1 MESSPSGLPV
11 GLTVGTQTPST
22 VGTQTPALKQ
32 TVPEK
37 QEPESGIEVSSLE
50 LEPEQQQQQQQQQ
63 QEQEEEPRLQEAEEA
78 CNPSPTAPTTP
89 FLAKHRTVRIQMDLE
104 EEFPNAHTKNRKALD
119 DSMDSELEE
128 EDDDDMLLLLPP
140 SSIDWRYWKSLVQ
153 HTLSHWTQVAC
164 QVVLIAAW
172 SRVLLGTDQD
182 WQHSLALNRA
192 LVVSLLQV
200 VEHVV
205 VNRSTTTAT
214 STSTTTTTNLLF
226 VALIRGGVQFWLLP
240 LVPRSFRWMHAW
252 TVQAWAWTMLG
263 STLVRLVR
271 GSLVPASVAL
281 LRASRVGLATLHA
294 ASVGL
299 YQNCARI
306 LMRRTQP
313 EKTPTLLCQ
322 EEEPNDDKHKEEENE
337 NEPGTT
343 EAVPETKHENEIH
356 ATKEKDK
363 EETELAVTGVCTVAT
378 QTELV
383 VEPQSSSSSDHEAV
397 EGDVILYVTNSTE
410 RSNSSSKK
418 KTTLVQRMT
427 AWAWLRL
434 CPIVQWWQVLATH
447 LRHRAARVGRSV
459 QQAVTVGI
467 QWGMRLGKFLTSL
480 VQHVVLPFVLDG
492 VLPLACALGEMT
504 LVATAAWT
512 ATRPLELWMA
522 WVAWPIAFYP
532 VLFGQVVPRA
542 LGRLAVTVRRVV
554 RSVQR
559 RVAQWWPMNRTT
571 PHGEPIAT
579 TPSKPESSTATT
591 TPSKWFA
598 AAPLLLQD
606 WEEYLERLYLVC
618 CNTVLMVAWARV
630 GHELLRA
637 WTSSRSSGGVCTSS
651 SSLLDTAL
659 TCSLWLEV
667 LNAIISW
674 TRYSTATSHE
684 TKSSSRRSFSS
695 KRRMPRLQVLLLL
708 AGLRMALHHA
718 IVTPLLLLSQQPEH
732 EEEGSTSTT
741 TSRWLALA
749 VRWVHGWT
757 VACWSLGDTLRFACF
772 VWTDVSE
779 LIVQWSSSTTSYSS
793 SSSSLQLHPLD
804 DETVHDDDVSVVSTT
819 SVLSRILTTTQSTTS
834 SWLLWWLHQSTFWAP
849 WTRYT
854 LVEPI
859 LFPLTSLGEW
869 TLIVL
874 AASSANRPLELWCIV
889 VAWPVLGLRP
899 LWNQLERQRRT
910 ACRRAKRRQ
919 ERRQRRLQ
927 EREQQQHV
935 LESPQRLKNFQ
946 SSSTPKRSTLSSS
959 SPTTTTWSP
968 TDASVSLA
976 STRVAAPPASPL
988 MEELLV
994 KSAKQQQPLSSSGSH
1009 HHCISSNE
1017 TVSTTENTTVVAAA
1031 PPCSSRHACEEDEE
1045 VSDLIAPHSST
1056 VHDDDEDGMPR
1067 RSSLSFW
1074 TSPSLWLRRRSSP
1087 RSTVT
1092 TTTSCNTSLTTT
1104 HPPLLSA
1111 ADGPAPPI
1119 SQFAIRLPSWDN
1131 SLRRQN
1137 GTAHK
1142 LRRLLGELDPQD
1154 EAARH
1159 ASAASDIMQ
1168 QPHDERGTRTHVSLP
1183 ARMEH
1188 LSSSS
1193 DP

>member
-1 MESSPSGLPV
+1 MESSPGLPV

-32 TVPEK
+32 TVQVK
-37 QEPESGIEVSSLE
+37 KEPAPPQFLSKEVSSLE
-50 LEPEQQQQQQQQQ
+50 LNLEEEEHQQQPEGEEPQLQDEE
-63 QEQEEEPRLQEAEEA
+63 EQE
-78 CNPSPTAPTTP
+78 PSPTAPTTP
-89 FLAKHRTVRIQMDLE
+89 FLAKHRTVRIQMDLPVAE
-104 EEFPNAHTKNRKALD
+104 TPITNTHNNNNNALE

-128 EDDDDMLLLLPP
+128 DEDDMLLLLPP
-140 SSIDWRYWKSLVQ
+140 SSPAIDWRYWKSLVQ
-153 HTLSHWTQVAC
+153 HTVSHLTQVAC
-164 QVVLIAAW
+164 QCLLIAAW
-172 SRVLLGTDQD
+172 SRVLLGTEPD

-192 LVVSLLQV
+192 LVASLLHV

-205 VNRSTTTAT
+205 ARSTDPTT
-214 STSTTTTTNLLF
+214 TSTTITTTNLLF

-240 LVPRSFRWMHAW
+240 MVPPSFRWMHAW

-263 STLVRLVR
+263 SALVRLVR
-271 GSLVPASVAL
+271 GSMVPGGAAL
-281 LRASRVGLATLHA
+281 IRASRLGLATLHA
-294 ASVGL
+294 SSVGL
-299 YQNCARI
+299 YQKCARV
-306 LMRRTQP
+306 LSRRHKQ
-313 EKTPTLLCQ
+313 Q
-322 EEEPNDDKHKEEENE
+322 EEENPTLSLQQEEENE
-337 NEPGTT
+337 NEELDTPQEEKEVKPDESETNAH
-343 EAVPETKHENEIH
+343 EAGEQATNE
-356 ATKEKDK
+356 K
-363 EETELAVTGVCTVAT
+363 EEEKEELAVAGVCTVAT

-383 VEPQSSSSSDHEAV
+383 VEPQSSSSDHEAV
-397 EGDVILYVTNSTE
+397 EGDVILYVTSSIE
-410 RSNSSSKK
+410 SSKSSKK
-418 KTTLVQRMT
+418 SALGMRLVAFVM
-427 AWAWLRL
+427 LRL
-434 CPIVQWWQVLATH
+434 RPIVQWWQVLATH
-447 LRHRAARVGRSV
+447 VSQRAARVAQSV
-459 QQAVTVGI
+459 QQAVTVGM

-480 VQHVVLPFVLDG
+480 VQHVVLPVLLDG
-492 VLPLACALGEMT
+492 LLPLACAVGEMT
-504 LVATAAWT
+504 LVATVAWT

-532 VLFGQVVPRA
+532 VLFGQVLPRA
-542 LGRLAVTVRRVV
+542 LVRLAHTLRRLV
-554 RSVQR
+554 RSVPR
-559 RVAQWWPMNRTT
+559 RMAAWWPLKKPTT
-571 PHGEPIAT
+571 GETMAT
-579 TPSKPESSTATT
+579 TPSKAGTESMTTSTT

-598 AAPLLLQD
+598 TPLLLQD
-606 WEEYLERLYLVC
+606 WEEYLERLYLIC
-618 CNTVLMVAWARV
+618 CNTVLLVAWARV
-630 GHELLRA
+630 GLELVHA
-637 WTSSRSSGGVCTSS
+637 WTLSGVCTTTTTT

-674 TRYSTATSHE
+674 TRYSSSTAAAAHDMKLTG
-684 TKSSSRRSFSS
+684 RRSSSS

-718 IVTPLLLLSQQPEH
+718 IVTPLLLQNQ
-732 EEEGSTSTT
+732 STAAAEW
-741 TSRWLALA
+741 RWFAVA

-757 VACWSLGDTLRFACF
+757 VACWSLGDCLRFACF

-779 LIVQWSSSTTSYSS
+779 LIVQWSSSTTYSLS

-804 DETVHDDDVSVVSTT
+804 DETVHDDDASVVSTT
-819 SVLSRILTTTQSTTS
+819 SVLSRILTTTQSTTC

-854 LVEPI
+854 LVEPV

-927 EREQQQHV
+927 EQQEHEQL

-946 SSSTPKRSTLSSS
+946 SSSTPKRSSLSSS
-959 SPTTTTWSP
+959 SPTTTTTWSP

-994 KSAKQQQPLSSSGSH
+994 KSAKQQPQSLSSGSH
-1009 HHCISSNE
+1009 HPHHCSSNE

-1031 PPCSSRHACEEDEE
+1031 PPCSSHHEEDEE
-1045 VSDLIAPHSST
+1045 VSDLIAPQSST
-1056 VHDDDEDGMPR
+1056 VHDDDDDGRPR
-1067 RSSLSFW
+1067 RSYTTGLSFW
-1074 TSPSLWLRRRSSP
+1074 TSPSLWLRRRSVP

-1104 HPPLLSA
+1104 HPPLVSA

-1137 GTAHK
+1137 GTEHK
-1142 LRRLLGELDPQD
+1142 LRRLLGELDPQE
-1154 EAARH
+1154 EAAGPTT
-1159 ASAASDIMQ
+1159 SASDIFELQ
-1168 QPHDERGTRTHVSLP
+1168 QQEDDLVRGAGSRTHVSLP
-1183 ARMEH
+1183 ARMEPH
-1188 LSSSS
+1188 
-1193 DP
+1193 